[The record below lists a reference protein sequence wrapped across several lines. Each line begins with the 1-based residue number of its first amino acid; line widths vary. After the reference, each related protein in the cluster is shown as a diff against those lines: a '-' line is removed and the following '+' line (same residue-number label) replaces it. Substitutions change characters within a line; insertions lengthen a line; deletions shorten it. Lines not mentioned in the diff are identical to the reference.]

1 VSDIE
6 VCDPWGMAKKRQ
18 GKRTKTKTAQPSGRP
33 DEAGVHGHDRY
44 APPRQ
49 APAKPAVRLPGH
61 GMR

>member
-1 VSDIE
+1 
-6 VCDPWGMAKKRQ
+6 MAKKRS

-33 DEAGVHGHDRY
+33 DEQAVHGRDRF

-49 APAKPAVRLPGH
+49 TPVKPAVRLPGH